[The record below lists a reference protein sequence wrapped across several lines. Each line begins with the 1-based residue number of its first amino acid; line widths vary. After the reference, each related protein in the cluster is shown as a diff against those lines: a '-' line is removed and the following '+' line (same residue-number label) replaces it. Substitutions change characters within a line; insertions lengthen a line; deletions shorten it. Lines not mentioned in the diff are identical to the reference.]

1 MSRDPRSEVYRH
13 QKTGGLYIVIEW
25 DVYIEASRTKA
36 VVYRN
41 LCNGGT
47 WVRPYEEFM
56 DGRFKCLSR
65 DELRK
70 LLTDV
75 TDEEHR
81 SKTALSDG

>member
-25 DVYIEASRTKA
+25 DVYIEASVTKA

-41 LCNGGT
+41 ICDGLT

-56 DGRFKCLSR
+56 DGRFECLSC
-65 DELRK
+65 DELYTLFK
-70 LLTDV
+70 DV

-81 SKTALSDG
+81 SDPALSDG